1 MPKQLYYNTVSNQLK
16 TILHQLMRSSVFKDF
31 RLVGGTALSLQIGHR
46 ISEDIDL
53 FTDLDYG
60 NVDFMKIDAYFHQH
74 FKYVDSNKTD
84 IIGFGKSYFVGN
96 NAKDCIKIDV
106 YYADNFIQKPIVIEG
121 VRMATIE
128 EIIAMKMDVISRGGR
143 KKDFWDI
150 HELINTY
157 SFQEMLSL
165 HKKRHP
171 YTHDKDAIHLNFIQF
186 EAADNDFD
194 PICLKE
200 KHWELIK
207 LDLLDFMNG

>member
-16 TILHQLMRSSVFKDF
+16 TILHQLMQSSVFKDF

-60 NVDFMKIDAYFHQH
+60 SVDFMKIDAYFFQH

-121 VRMATIE
+121 VRMATVE
-128 EIIAMKMDVISRGGR
+128 EIIAMKM
-143 KKDFWDI
+143 
-150 HELINTY
+150 
-157 SFQEMLSL
+157 
-165 HKKRHP
+165 
-171 YTHDKDAIHLNFIQF
+171 
-186 EAADNDFD
+186 
-194 PICLKE
+194 
-200 KHWELIK
+200 
-207 LDLLDFMNG
+207 

>member
-16 TILHQLMRSSVFKDF
+16 TILHQLMQSSVFKDF

-60 NVDFMKIDAYFHQH
+60 SVDFMKIDAYFFQH

-121 VRMATIE
+121 VRMATVE

-165 HKKRHP
+165 HKKRYP